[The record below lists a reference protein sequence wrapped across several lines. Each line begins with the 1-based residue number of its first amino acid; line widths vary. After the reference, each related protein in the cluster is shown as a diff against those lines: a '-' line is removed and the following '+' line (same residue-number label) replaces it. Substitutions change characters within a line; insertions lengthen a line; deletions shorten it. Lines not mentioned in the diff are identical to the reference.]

1 MLRISDFLSLD
12 SVEEIEK
19 EPSRARQ
26 LISHVFNPKHNRL
39 HRTVRCQLR
48 FFCESKLIV
57 FKVHKL
63 YHQKTDDSTTLAYQI
78 LEKISYII
86 RYSEMEHSQDGHV
99 AWSQWLMR
107 YSSPNNDFGLRRK
120 IECNSQ

>member
-86 RYSEMEHSQDGHV
+86 RYSEMEVRIGFS
-99 AWSQWLMR
+99 LMVKN
-107 YSSPNNDFGLRRK
+107 SSNDLKFLYAAKGMGRK
-120 IECNSQ
+120 